1 MGHGAHLG
9 LEKTRPERW
18 RKTNGHTTPRKRY
31 PIAVRVLELAS
42 LALFGTALG
51 GAIYGL
57 YLGVPIPD
65 QNRFIGPTVVVGGT
79 LLVLTF
85 AWMHRLD
92 NKLVT

>member
-9 LEKTRPERW
+9 IEKTRPERW
-18 RKTNGHTTPRKRY
+18 RKTNGHKPPRKRY

-65 QNRFIGPTVVVGGT
+65 QNRFIGPTVVVGGA
-79 LLVLTF
+79 LFLVTSV
-85 AWMHRLD
+85 WMQRLD
-92 NKLVT
+92 NKPAT